1 MGNSFLERLG
11 LVSSKRKA
19 SSEKKP
25 SNEHTGEVEKNI
37 AKKSHEVRER
47 LMDISEELFAHY
59 GFEGV
64 SLRQLTDASN
74 IKMASI
80 IYYFKSKE
88 GLYLQTI
95 QRVFSQVDMIRSS
108 KLIEVD
114 ENPSLENYLRA
125 YISAPFIFYAQHDP
139 SHYRARLMWRLSCE
153 EPSLAER
160 TSKMFVSE
168 TTQVYMQRIHKYYP
182 HLTADDFHELIKL
195 LRNFINATLAK
206 SVGETYDVKML
217 RSNDDYSE
225 VIERIMQSAI
235 VILGSK

>member
-11 LVSSKRKA
+11 LVSSKRK
-19 SSEKKP
+19 SSSAAKS
-25 SNEHTGEVEKNI
+25 SNECAGDTEKNI
-37 AKKSHEVRER
+37 AKKSHEVREH

-64 SLRQLTDASN
+64 SLRQLTDASD

-80 IYYFKSKE
+80 IYHFKSKE

-95 QRVFSQVDMIRSS
+95 QRVFSQIDSIRAS

-114 ENPSLENYLRA
+114 KDPSLENYLRA
-125 YISAPFIFYAQHDP
+125 YIGAPFIVYAQYDP

-153 EPSLAER
+153 DPSIVEKV
-160 TSKMFVSE
+160 SKMMVSE
-168 TTQVYMQRIHKYYP
+168 IMQEYMERIHQYYP
-182 HLTADDFHELIKL
+182 HLKSDDFHELIKL
-195 LRNFINATLAK
+195 IRHFINATLAK

-217 RSNDDYSE
+217 RSNDDYAE
-225 VIERIMQSAI
+225 VIERITQSAI